1 MQVTGIGIAWI
12 LAIGS
17 FALLASVIAYS
28 VMMLHSHQR
37 IGQLQRAKLDEVSR
51 SEEKYRGLFDNS
63 LAGMLKFR
71 IDDWTILDSNAAVR
85 AMLGCTTQ
93 EELQEC
99 LLRLP
104 EPARDSI
111 FASLT
116 RDGIVEQYEIRT
128 SRRSGETLYILF
140 SARTVACDGSA
151 QAVVIDVTER
161 MRQMEKIQEQR
172 ALLDHA
178 QDAILVID
186 TQGQVM
192 YWNSG
197 AEMMYGW
204 TKEEVN
210 GRRLDELLY
219 ASANSNCFEEA
230 MEDIRQF
237 KEWNGEHRHI
247 RKDGR
252 EIIVDS
258 RWKTVERGSNT
269 EQTVMIVSSDVSEK
283 KRLESQFI
291 RAQKMESIALLTGGL
306 AHDLQNVLAPI
317 AMSAHLLKKRLSG
330 KSSLAIMRAVEKSAR
345 SGIELVQ
352 SILTYG
358 RGIIGER
365 KHIQVGRMLVQ
376 VLDAVRHGQ
385 WQNVRIER
393 KLKAKRW
400 PVSGDSN
407 QLKQVF
413 RNLCVN
419 ALESMPQGG
428 LLTVESSDV
437 VLEGDRLDEAPNAE
451 TSHYVLVSVSD
462 AGVGIPHEDLDKIF
476 EPFFTTK
483 ERTGGTGLGLSVAYG
498 IVKSHGG
505 FIKVESAMGSGTTF
519 HVYLPAVS
527 EKSD

>member
-1 MQVTGIGIAWI
+1 
-12 LAIGS
+12 
-17 FALLASVIAYS
+17 
-28 VMMLHSHQR
+28 
-37 IGQLQRAKLDEVSR
+37 
-51 SEEKYRGLFDNS
+51 
-63 LAGMLKFR
+63 
-71 IDDWTILDSNAAVR
+71 
-85 AMLGCTTQ
+85 
-93 EELQEC
+93 
-99 LLRLP
+99 
-104 EPARDSI
+104 
-111 FASLT
+111 
-116 RDGIVEQYEIRT
+116 
-128 SRRSGETLYILF
+128 
-140 SARTVACDGSA
+140 
-151 QAVVIDVTER
+151 
-161 MRQMEKIQEQR
+161 
-172 ALLDHA
+172 
-178 QDAILVID
+178 
-186 TQGQVM
+186 
-192 YWNSG
+192 
-197 AEMMYGW
+197 
-204 TKEEVN
+204 
-210 GRRLDELLY
+210 
-219 ASANSNCFEEA
+219 
-230 MEDIRQF
+230 
-237 KEWNGEHRHI
+237 
-247 RKDGR
+247 
-252 EIIVDS
+252 
-258 RWKTVERGSNT
+258 
-269 EQTVMIVSSDVSEK
+269 
-283 KRLESQFI
+283 
-291 RAQKMESIALLTGGL
+291 
-306 AHDLQNVLAPI
+306 
-317 AMSAHLLKKRLSG
+317 MSAHLLKKRLSG

-462 AGVGIPHEDLDKIF
+462 AGVGIPHEDLYKIF